1 LRAPLSFLPGVL
13 GAAVLLAALVALTPV
28 AAALF
33 WLRVPTAGRRS
44 LLPSAHVALLLAG
57 FGSAIATVLSP
68 LLAAL
73 VRVLALAAPP
83 ASLAPL
89 SRHLR
94 LVARSVLAPVPGVDL
109 RRLVA
114 TGPLVAPIVA
124 LPAIVVPAAVALS
137 SAVLSL
143 ALRAPAFPVVLVIFA
158 LGVTAVRTIFR
169 TGIVVWHG
177 TGTESA
183 RRENGQNRSAR
194 FSRET
199 VGERSVGVEKAA
211 IRGRAG
217 RRRGTSDTPARGA
230 ASNPTLRDLDRPKSP
245 AGGNGLLVTAN
256 VSCHMLLVR
265 GSAGGTELTG
275 TIYER
280 GERAPQFKGAPDE
293 DAAYVW
299 VCDEFYEVE
308 SGGTTQQ
315 IDGEEVNVAF
325 ESPMPRGF
333 DTREQATAAA
343 RDHVRT
349 QFARIGVDADA
360 VEIELTKTEPDA
372 RARTEPDAGA

>member
-1 LRAPLSFLPGVL
+1 M
-13 GAAVLLAALVALTPV
+13 
-28 AAALF
+28 
-33 WLRVPTAGRRS
+33 
-44 LLPSAHVALLLAG
+44 ALLLAG
-57 FGSAIATVLSP
+57 FCSVIATVLSS

-73 VRVLALAAPP
+73 VRVLALAAPL
-83 ASLAPL
+83 ASLTPL

-94 LVARSVLAPVPGVDL
+94 LVARSVSASSAIVDL
-109 RRLVA
+109 SRVVLAGSFAAAVVTA
-114 TGPLVAPIVA
+114 LALDA
-124 LPAIVVPAAVALS
+124 LSAAADLPAIALL
-137 SAVLSL
+137 SAVLAL
-143 ALRAPAFPVVLVIFA
+143 ALRAPALPVAPVVFA
-158 LGVTAVRTIFR
+158 LGVATVRAIFR
-169 TGIVVWHG
+169 AGVVVWHG

-183 RRENGQNRSAR
+183 RRDNEQNRSER

-199 VGERSVGVEKAA
+199 VGGPVICAEKAVIR
-211 IRGRAG
+211 IRGRATK
-217 RRRGTSDTPARGA
+217 RGDSAPARWVR
-230 ASNPTLRDLDRPKSP
+230 SNPTLRDRDPGRSP
-245 AGGNGLLVTAN
+245 AGGNGLLPTAH
-256 VSCHMLLVR
+256 VSYRMLLVR

-308 SGGTTQQ
+308 SGGTTQK
-315 IDGEEVNVAF
+315 IDGKEVNVAF

-360 VEIELTKTEPDA
+360 VELEVTKTEPDA